1 MPRQAVPIVVMGA
14 ILIALGLVPDLLS
27 KLAEAIQH
35 LNEEFHRELGSPYR
49 LEPRPLKEYLARG
62 WLAVAGVVLV
72 TLGLLM
78 VITN

>member
-1 MPRQAVPIVVMGA
+1 MLRQAAPIVVMGA

-27 KLAEAIQH
+27 TLVEAIH
-35 LNEEFHRELGSPYR
+35 RLNEELHRELGSPYR
-49 LEPRPLKEYLARG
+49 LEPRALKEHLARG

>member
-14 ILIALGLVPDLLS
+14 ILIALGLLPDLLS
-27 KLAEAIQH
+27 TLVEWIH
-35 LNEEFHRELGSPYR
+35 RLNEEFHRELGSPYR